1 MLTLTLDAVTGNQKM
16 AESIIIWGRAK
27 KKAAKR
33 DNAGAVCNSGMGMLF
48 LYIYFFTII
57 SLRGVLHLI

>member
-1 MLTLTLDAVTGNQKM
+1 MSQKV
-16 AESIIIWGRAK
+16 ELLIDLKSEDNLK
-27 KKAAKR
+27 NEDDLKNAAKR